1 MHFTITWYKKGINLP
16 FKKGSLSDSHYNILD
31 KKASDY
37 IETVR
42 DEREEKD
49 E

>member
-1 MHFTITWYKKGINLP
+1 LHGIRRELIYL